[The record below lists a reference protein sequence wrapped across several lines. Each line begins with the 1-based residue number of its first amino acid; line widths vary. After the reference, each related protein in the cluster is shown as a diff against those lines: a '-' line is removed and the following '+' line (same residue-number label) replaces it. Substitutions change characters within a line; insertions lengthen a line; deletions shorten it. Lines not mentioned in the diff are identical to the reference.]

1 MFNKITKRDKRTK
14 LEQEIDSVINTMSY
28 YKPDSNEYAA
38 IAKNLET
45 LYKAKSHDRCRHV
58 SPDTIATIAG
68 NLLGIA
74 LILGYEKA
82 NVITSKALGFVIKGR
97 V

>member
-1 MFNKITKRDKRTK
+1 MLKIFTKRDKRTEIEK
-14 LEQEIDSVINTMSY
+14 EIDKCILALAEEAETPEQFEEIIDLL
-28 YKPDSNEYAA
+28 KKRQTLNE
-38 IAKNLET
+38 KKT
-45 LYKAKSHDRCRHV
+45 V
-58 SPDTIATIAG
+58 SPDTIAIIAG